1 MGRYIV
7 KRMLSIIPVF
17 LLATLF
23 TTGMIHLS
31 PVDPAEAYL
40 ALAHIQP
47 TDEILAQK
55 RSEFGLD
62 QPFYMQYLHTIEKV
76 IHLDFGKSYMSNLP
90 VLNEVIYRIPAT
102 IQLALTSLLIAICV
116 SIPLGF
122 FSGMRKNGIVDHVS
136 RLISFLG
143 ASIPTFVLGYLLIFF
158 FR

>member
-1 MGRYIV
+1 MSRYII

-40 ALAHIQP
+40 AAHIQP
-47 TDEILAQK
+47 TDEVLAQK

-62 QPFYMQYLHTIEKV
+62 EPFYMQYLHTIEKV
-76 IHLDFGKSYMSNLP
+76 VRLDFGRSYMTNQP
-90 VLNEVIYRIPAT
+90 VLDEVIYRIPAT
-102 IQLALTSLLIAICV
+102 IQLAFTSLLIAICV

-122 FSGMRKNGIVDHVS
+122 FSGLRKNGVVDHVS
-136 RLISFLG
+136 RMISFLG

-158 FR
+158 FQ